1 MFFIIEEAKE
11 VILDF
16 SEGTVKVWVD
26 DIFSKDAWVIP
37 LKNKRDITITN
48 AFQKFL
54 KESNCKPNKI

>member
-26 DIFSKDAWVIP
+26 DIFSKYAWVIP
-37 LKNKRDITITN
+37 LKDKRDITITN
-48 AFQKFL
+48 AFQKIF
-54 KESNCKPNKI
+54 KRI